1 MKKFFFIILILF
13 IKTSCSM
20 DNQSGLW
27 NKKINELELSKTK
40 VDDLD
45 KNISFNEYK
54 DIVIKYGKFSEFP
67 NINN

>member
-13 IKTSCSM
+13 ITTSCSM

>member
-1 MKKFFFIILILF
+1 MKKFFFIIFILF
-13 IKTSCSM
+13 IATSCSM